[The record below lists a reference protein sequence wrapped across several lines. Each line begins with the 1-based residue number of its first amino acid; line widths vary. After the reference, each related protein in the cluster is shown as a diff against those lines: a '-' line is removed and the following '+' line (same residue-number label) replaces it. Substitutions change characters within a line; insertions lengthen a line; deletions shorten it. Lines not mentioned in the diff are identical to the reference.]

1 MQLDWQTP
9 YDTWKQTGTAEA
21 LGSVVKSLRPIID
34 GRMAGMGAAREPLL
48 ASHAQ
53 LITADAV
60 RTWDPSKGAA
70 LPTWVNTQ
78 LGQLNRVR
86 RNSGVI
92 HIPERQQMDAL
103 RVYQAEAEIR
113 DETGEDPTTE
123 QLADRAH
130 ISTRRLSEI
139 RARTRPV
146 IGEGSIGQNAVEGK
160 PVEFSDEA
168 LDLVYG
174 DVDKLDKLVLEH
186 RTGYRGAKL
195 LNTADLMSRTGLDQF
210 QLARR
215 VMKLNLKV
223 HKMQD
228 DLRRVYGGGT

>member
-21 LGSVVKSLRPIID
+21 LGGVVKSLRPIID
-34 GRMAGMGAAREPLL
+34 GRMAGMGSAREPLL

-86 RNSGVI
+86 RNSSVI
-92 HIPERQQMDAL
+92 HIPERQQLDAL

-123 QLADRAH
+123 QLADRVR
-130 ISTRRLSEI
+130 ISTRRLAEI

-146 IGEGSIGQNAVEGK
+146 IGQNAVEGQ

-174 DVDKLDKLVLEH
+174 DGDKLDKLVLEH
-186 RTGYRGAKL
+186 RTGYRGAKQ
-195 LNTADLMSRTGLDQF
+195 LNTADLMRRTGLNQF